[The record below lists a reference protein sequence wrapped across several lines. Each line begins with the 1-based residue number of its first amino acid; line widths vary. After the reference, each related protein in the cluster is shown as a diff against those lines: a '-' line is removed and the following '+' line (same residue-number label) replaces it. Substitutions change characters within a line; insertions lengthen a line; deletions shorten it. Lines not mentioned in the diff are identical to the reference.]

1 MSQMGCDSQI
11 QNMETREN
19 RSMGVSLWSRIDGR
33 WRSGRQTRS
42 RNIDERKVEAKD
54 PMDRVHQR
62 ANDRH
67 NSRNQQEKL
76 SSVYFTHAK
85 HADHHVEKRNKTMG
99 RYTQIRRHTAGIAGD
114 FHVAPGPGVGT
125 ERPSGGPCTVA
136 KSDRRGDWL
145 KQWVIIHHFTAL
157 NTMFITDQKT
167 KYILDTAWGRQTNG
181 LHMDRQKKH
190 ETLQR
195 FRGKR
200 YDRSGKRSQVQCGTH

>member
-1 MSQMGCDSQI
+1 MSQMGCNSQI

-19 RSMGVSLWSRIDGR
+19 RGMGVSLWSRINGR

-85 HADHHVEKRNKTMG
+85 HADHHVER
-99 RYTQIRRHTAGIAGD
+99 
-114 FHVAPGPGVGT
+114 GT
-125 ERPSGGPCTVA
+125 KP
-136 KSDRRGDWL
+136 
-145 KQWVIIHHFTAL
+145 
-157 NTMFITDQKT
+157 
-167 KYILDTAWGRQTNG
+167 
-181 LHMDRQKKH
+181 
-190 ETLQR
+190 
-195 FRGKR
+195 
-200 YDRSGKRSQVQCGTH
+200 